1 MGIVA
6 QFKES
11 CLPSFAAKLPVMLMA
26 FAPCVIPVFYNKRP
40 RIVKQPYDVA
50 LQIGD
55 AGIEY
60 AIVADFRRPG
70 CAS

>member
-1 MGIVA
+1 MGIGA

-26 FAPCVIPVFYNKRP
+26 FALCVVPVFYNKHP

-55 AGIEY
+55 ACIAY
-60 AIVADFRRPG
+60 VVVADFRRAG